1 MESLTCEPVLEIL
14 CPIALLKCPKSFTRT
29 NMNAG
34 CGTHPSFLF
43 GRPLLS
49 FCLIALASTSCP
61 ELSRTDCPFL
71 MTVLRE
77 ETSVILLPWDRFSAL
92 SDWAFPFGLTYSTHL
107 PSFSDDSHLPCLLS
121 DAFFSCLFKS
131 VLILLVTLAV
141 WKQVCANSTGR

>member
-1 MESLTCEPVLEIL
+1 MESLTCESVLEIL

-34 CGTHPSFLF
+34 CGTRPSFLF

-92 SDWAFPFGLTYSTHL
+92 SDWASPGPAAHALFIVVWAFPFGLTYSTHL

-121 DAFFSCLFKS
+121 DAFFSCLFTKVS
-131 VLILLVTLAV
+131 SSY
-141 WKQVCANSTGR
+141 W